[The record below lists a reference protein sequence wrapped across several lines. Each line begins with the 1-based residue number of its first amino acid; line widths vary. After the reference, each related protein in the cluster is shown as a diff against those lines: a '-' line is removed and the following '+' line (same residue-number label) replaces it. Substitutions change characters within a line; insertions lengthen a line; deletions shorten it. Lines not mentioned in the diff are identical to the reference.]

1 MYYRRLRVMSEINK
15 QEKSKNGS
23 LQIKRKLKPLHIAII
38 VVAFVAIVGG
48 IIAFAVLS
56 QKNTPAPN
64 TIVTPDN
71 IKQVLKEMD
80 KAEKTPMG
88 SFNINMNK
96 TWHFKDSST
105 ASSDSF
111 VNNKPT
117 NSNSV
122 FITVLLKENQKE
134 VYKSPDIPVGS
145 ALKNV
150 KLDEALPKGTYP
162 AVVKYNLIDDK
173 KAVIS
178 TVSVNITLEILK

>member
-1 MYYRRLRVMSEINK
+1 MSEINK
-15 QEKSKNGS
+15 KEKTKNSS
-23 LQIKRKLKPLHIAII
+23 LQNKRKLKPLHIVII
-38 VVAFVAIVGG
+38 VVTLVAIVGG
-48 IIAFAVLS
+48 IIAFAILS
-56 QKNTPAPN
+56 HSKTPAPN

-71 IKQVLKEMD
+71 VKEVIKEMD
-80 KAEKTPMG
+80 KADKTPMG

-111 VNNKPT
+111 VNNKAKNT
-117 NSNSV
+117 NTV
-122 FITVLLKENQKE
+122 FITVQLKENQKE
-134 VYKSPDIPVGS
+134 VYKSPEIPVGS
-145 ALKNV
+145 ALKNI
-150 KLDEALPKGTYP
+150 KLDQALPKGTYP

>member
-1 MYYRRLRVMSEINK
+1 
-15 QEKSKNGS
+15 
-23 LQIKRKLKPLHIAII
+23 
-38 VVAFVAIVGG
+38 
-48 IIAFAVLS
+48 
-56 QKNTPAPN
+56 
-64 TIVTPDN
+64 
-71 IKQVLKEMD
+71 
-80 KAEKTPMG
+80 
-88 SFNINMNK
+88 MNK